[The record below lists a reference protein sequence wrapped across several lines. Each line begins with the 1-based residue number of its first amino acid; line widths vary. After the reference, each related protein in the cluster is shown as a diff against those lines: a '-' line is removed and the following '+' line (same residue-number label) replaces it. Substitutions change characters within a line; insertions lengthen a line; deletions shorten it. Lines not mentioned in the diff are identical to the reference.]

1 MKIIVLTF
9 AAVLISGCL
18 KVEVKPKELMTDTV
32 DASKGAYN
40 SFVKKREGYKKRSFS
55 HTLHISEN
63 DDESEAAKRCIN
75 HLRSVAE
82 ESSSL
87 DVEIISEATTMSPLD
102 QGKIVSCTVD
112 AFI

>member
-1 MKIIVLTF
+1 MKTIVLTF
-9 AAVLISGCL
+9 SAVLISGCL
-18 KVEVKPKELMTDTV
+18 KVEVKPQELVTDTI

-40 SFVKKREGYKKRSFS
+40 SFVKKREGYKKRTFS

-63 DDESEAAKRCIN
+63 DDESEAARRCIY
-75 HLRSVAE
+75 HLRTVAE

-87 DVEIISEATTMSPLD
+87 DVEIISEATATTLLE
-102 QGKIVSCTVD
+102 QGKTISCTVD